1 MIALSS
7 GYFYYYYYYST
18 FRSSHDSSNKK
29 NVTQPTSNLFII
41 NTSHL
46 VGQFEKKKK
55 DQIPVEE
62 INGLELL
69 TQPVYFITYTHL
81 HE

>member
-1 MIALSS
+1 M
-7 GYFYYYYYYST
+7 
-18 FRSSHDSSNKK
+18 
-29 NVTQPTSNLFII
+29 

-62 INGLELL
+62 INGLELM

-81 HE
+81 DE

>member
-1 MIALSS
+1 M
-7 GYFYYYYYYST
+7 
-18 FRSSHDSSNKK
+18 
-29 NVTQPTSNLFII
+29 

-46 VGQFEKKKK
+46 VGQFEKKK

-62 INGLELL
+62 INGLELM

-81 HE
+81 DE